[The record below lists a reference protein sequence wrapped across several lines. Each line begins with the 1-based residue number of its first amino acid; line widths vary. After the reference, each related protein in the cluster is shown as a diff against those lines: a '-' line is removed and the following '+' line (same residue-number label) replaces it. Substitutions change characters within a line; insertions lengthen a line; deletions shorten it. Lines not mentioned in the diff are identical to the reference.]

1 MVTKKKLLFII
12 NPNSG
17 KKDASRVINTIP
29 KYLDKDKFSYT
40 FELTEYAEHAIE
52 ITQKAVIDKVDV
64 VVAVGGDGI
73 VNEIFQALVHTKT
86 ALAILPK
93 GSGNGIAR
101 SLKIPMNTRKAIQKL
116 NSASEKTI
124 DTCLFNDQPFLG
136 VSGIGFDG
144 LISSEFAKMK
154 KRGLKTYVKLI
165 LLKMMN
171 YKSQSYHFEVGDV
184 SFSTKAFIVAF
195 ANTEQYGNNAI
206 IAPKAKLDDG
216 KIDLVIFKDFSKWL
230 IPLIALKVMTKSIY
244 NSKHIINHTASLV
257 KVSTSAKEAHLDG
270 EPIVANQNNTI
281 KVVPNSLDV
290 FV

>member
-1 MVTKKKLLFII
+1 MIIKKKLLFII

-17 KKDASRVINTIP
+17 NKDASKVINTIP
-29 KYLDKDKFSYT
+29 KYLDKDKYSYT
-40 FELTEYAEHAIE
+40 FELTEYAEHATQIA
-52 ITQKAVIDKVDV
+52 QKAVIDKVDI

-73 VNEIFQALVHTKT
+73 VNEIFQALVQSKT

-101 SLKIPMNTRKAIQKL
+101 SFGIPMNIQKAIQKL
-116 NSASEKTI
+116 NNASIKTI
-124 DTCLFNDQPFLG
+124 DTCLFNDKPFLG
-136 VSGIGFDG
+136 ISGIGFDG

-171 YKSQSYHFEVGDV
+171 YQSQLYHLEVGDIN
-184 SFSTKAFIVAF
+184 FSTKAFIVAF
-195 ANTEQYGNNAI
+195 ANTQQYGNNAI

-230 IPLIALKVMTKSIY
+230 VPLIALKVMTKSIY
-244 NSKHIINHTASLV
+244 NSKYIINYTAPLI
-257 KVSTSAKEAHLDG
+257 KVFTNAKEAHLDG
-270 EPIVANQNNTI
+270 EPIMATQNNII
-281 KVVPNSLDV
+281 KVVPRSLHI